1 MGEKPS
7 VKIRLPREISEITLR
22 IGLREKPNLVE
33 VLSNKQ
39 LAALGDSYLNFLYSV
54 YLSGKLGH
62 PTGSRIKGSIL
73 QNALKDS
80 GLRKIL
86 PKRVDRHSQA
96 DAFEALAAYSLIK
109 ELVSFKKA
117 LKILNKHE
125 DSVAG
130 MTELALHMKKEFEND
145 KSKSTS

>member
-1 MGEKPS
+1 VGEKPQ
-7 VKIRLPREISEITLR
+7 VKIQLPKELSKITFL
-22 IGLREKPNLVE
+22 IGLREKPDLVE
-33 VLSNKQ
+33 VLSNKE

-54 YLSGKLGH
+54 HLTGKLGR

-73 QNALKDS
+73 HAALKES

-117 LKILNKHE
+117 LKIINKHE
-125 DSVAG
+125 DPIAG
-130 MTELALHMKKEFEND
+130 MTELALHMKKEFENH